1 MKDKKRGLV
10 HIYTGDGKG
19 KTTAAIGLGVR
30 AVGHGMKVLMLQFL
44 KGMFTGELLAL
55 KNFGDNFLV
64 LRHKEFKK
72 FTCDMTE
79 DEINEL
85 RCEVRGLFYRA
96 EKEATS
102 GLWDLL
108 ILDEIMAS
116 VSLGFISLDDILR
129 FIKNKPEQLELVMTG
144 REAPNELVSVSD
156 YVSEMKMV
164 KHPMEAGTYARS
176 GIEF

>member
-1 MKDKKRGLV
+1 MKDEKRGLV

-30 AVGHGMKVLMLQFL
+30 AAGYGMRVLMLQFL
-44 KGMFTGELLAL
+44 KGRHTGELDAVKKL
-55 KNFGDNFLV
+55 GDNFLI
-64 LRHKEFKK
+64 LRHKEIKK

-85 RCEVRGLFYRA
+85 KTEVRNLFKRA
-96 EKEATS
+96 VYEAAS
-102 GLWDLL
+102 GCWDLL

-116 VSLGFISLDDILR
+116 VSLGFIGLNEVLQ
-129 FIKNKPEQLELVMTG
+129 FIKNKPGRLELVMTG
-144 REAPNELVSVSD
+144 RDAPDELISVSD
-156 YVSEMKMV
+156 YVSEIKMV
-164 KHPMEAGTYARS
+164 KHPMKTGIYARA

>member
-1 MKDKKRGLV
+1 MKDGKTGLV

-30 AVGHGMKVLMLQFL
+30 AVGHGMRVLMLQFL
-44 KGMFTGELLAL
+44 KGWHTGELEAV
-55 KNFGDNFLV
+55 KKFGDNFII

-85 RCEVRGLFYRA
+85 RTEVRNLFGRA
-96 EKEATS
+96 ADEAAS
-102 GLWDLL
+102 GSWDLL

-116 VSLGFISLDDILR
+116 VSLGFIGLNEVLQ
-129 FIKNKPEQLELVMTG
+129 FIKNKPEHLELVMTG
-144 REAPNELVSVSD
+144 RDAPNELITVSD
-156 YVSEMKMV
+156 YISEVKMV
-164 KHPMEAGTYARS
+164 KHPMKTGTYARS
-176 GIEF
+176 GIEY